1 MLGVLLRQTWLRAE
15 FLEFD
20 RRSLALQTMR
30 SIPDSV
36 DWSTRASDTRHPG
49 ALSSSRSTVTGFVA
63 VYVQGVGAEP
73 ARVPADNQMGY
84 GNDAFLLAAVRIS
97 VESGMKCRFG
107 RLE

>member
-1 MLGVLLRQTWLRAE
+1 MLGVPHRQIWLRAE
-15 FLEFD
+15 FSEFV
-20 RRSLALQTMR
+20 RHNLVLRTTW

-36 DWSTRASDTRHPG
+36 DWNTRATDTRHPG

-63 VYVQGVGAEP
+63 DYVQGVGAEP

-97 VESGMKCRFG
+97 VESGMRCRFG

>member
-1 MLGVLLRQTWLRAE
+1 MLGVLLRQTWLLAE
-15 FLEFD
+15 FLEFV
-20 RRSLALQTMR
+20 RQSLALRTTR

-36 DWSTRASDTRHPG
+36 DWSTRATDIRHPE
-49 ALSSSRSTVTGFVA
+49 ALSSSRLTVTVFVA
-63 VYVQGVGAEP
+63 DYVQGVRAET

-84 GNDAFLLAAVRIS
+84 GNGAFLLAAVRIS

>member
-1 MLGVLLRQTWLRAE
+1 MLGVLRQQTWLRAE
-15 FLEFD
+15 FSEFD
-20 RRSLALQTMR
+20 RRSPALRTTR
-30 SIPDSV
+30 STPNSADS
-36 DWSTRASDTRHPG
+36 STHATDTRHPG

-63 VYVQGVGAEP
+63 DYVQGVGAEP